1 MPSGTSTSG
10 SKRRKGRASAKAI
23 SANPF
28 LALLPT
34 VQREVEGRLRAL
46 LDARLDELARHGPDI
61 AAMAKALFDLCLRGG
76 KRLRPALLAV
86 GYRAATKSA
95 DLDRALDAGV
105 ALELLHSYLLVHDD
119 WMDGDVIR
127 RGGPSVHAAL
137 TRRFRDAHRG
147 NAAAILAG
155 DYAVGL
161 ATEVLSQVDVP
172 AAQHGSV
179 FGCFAQMQTDAIIGQ
194 GLDMAAVT
202 RDPEAVYALKTG
214 SYTVRGPLRL
224 GALLGKADSHT
235 LRALDRF
242 AVPIGIAFQ
251 LRDDLLSAFGDPSDT
266 GKATGND
273 LRAGKRTPLVQ
284 HALKRARGRDLSA
297 LKGTLGNR
305 KASHAQ
311 VLTALSVI
319 ERTGAR
325 EAVEARIDELKRT
338 ALAALPDAGARARR
352 GITREGAELLTGAA
366 DALSA
371 RRR

>member
-1 MPSGTSTSG
+1 MPSRVGTSP
-10 SKRRKGRASAKAI
+10 SKRRKQRGAAKAI

-34 VQREVEGRLRAL
+34 VQREVEARLRAL
-46 LDARLDELARHGPDI
+46 LDARLDELSRHGPDV

-86 GYRAATKSA
+86 GYRAATRSA

-119 WMDGDVIR
+119 WMDGDVVR

-147 NAAAILAG
+147 NSAAILAG

-161 ATEVLSQVDVP
+161 ATEVLSELELP
-172 AAQHGSV
+172 SGQHGPV

-194 GLDMAAVT
+194 GLDIAAAT

-224 GALLGKADSHT
+224 GALLGRADSRV

-251 LRDDLLSAFGDPSDT
+251 LRDDLLSAFGDPSTT
-266 GKATGND
+266 GKALGND

-284 HALKRARGRDLSA
+284 HAMKRARGRELAA
-297 LKGTLGNR
+297 LKAVFGERSASNAAVE
-305 KASHAQ
+305 KALA
-311 VLTALSVI
+311 VI

-325 EAVEARIDELKRT
+325 DAVEARIEELKRT
-338 ALAALPDAGARARR
+338 ALAALPAERGRR
-352 GITREGAELLTGAA
+352 GITREGAELLSGAA
-366 DALSA
+366 DALTA